1 MADGDAWAGVVVKKS
16 RAMYD
21 GSNLYRKLE
30 VQLDSGEVRDVKV
43 KRELWKSLEVG
54 DRLTKE
60 ADAEPTRVVI

>member
-1 MADGDAWAGVVVKKS
+1 MADGDAWTGVVVKKS

-21 GSNLYRKLE
+21 GANLYRKLE

-43 KRELWKSLEVG
+43 QRELWKSLEVG

-60 ADAEPTRVVI
+60 ADADPQRG